1 MKTKTFLLLLVSSL
15 MLAVG
20 LTSCED
26 DVYREPTYN
35 GLVTVRYT
43 ESEVLYFQLDDVR
56 TLYPVNM
63 GKGKLWEEGQR
74 ALINFYVVDEDDMGF
89 TDAVYVNWIER
100 VLTKSMVESKGA
112 ENDLL
117 YGRDPV
123 EIVRDW
129 VTVVEDGYLTLRFR
143 TYWSGGVTHT
153 VNLLSGVNP
162 ENPYEVEFR
171 HNANGDLNYY
181 VGDGL
186 VAFDLSKLPDTE
198 GKTVK
203 LVLKW
208 MSFSGPKSVVFDYC
222 TSKASNG
229 RLSVEDLRIVDRLVE

>member
-1 MKTKTFLLLLVSSL
+1 MKTKTFLLLLVL
-15 MLAVG
+15 LPVAMIF
-20 LTSCED
+20 TSCED
-26 DVYREPTYN
+26 DRDVSPLYN
-35 GLVTVRYT
+35 GLVTIRYT
-43 ESEVLYFQLDDVR
+43 DSDVLYFQLDDVR

-63 GKGKLWEEGQR
+63 GNSKLWEDGQR
-74 ALINFYVVDEDDMGF
+74 ALINFYVVDEDDKGF

-100 VLTKSMVESKGA
+100 VLTKAMVESKGV
-112 ENDLL
+112 ENDSL
-117 YGRDPV
+117 YGKDPV

-153 VNLLSGVNP
+153 VNLLTGVNP
-162 ENPYEVEFR
+162 TNPYEVEFR

-186 VAFDLSKLPDTE
+186 VSFDLGKLPDTE

-203 LVLKW
+203 LTLKW

-222 TSKASNG
+222 TSKRSDG
-229 RLSVEDLRIVDRLVE
+229 RLSVEDLRVTDGLVE

>member
-1 MKTKTFLLLLVSSL
+1 MKTKTFLLLLVL
-15 MLAVG
+15 LPVAMIF
-20 LTSCED
+20 TSCED
-26 DVYREPTYN
+26 DRDVSPLYN
-35 GLVTVRYT
+35 GLVTIRYT

-63 GKGKLWEEGQR
+63 GNSKLWADGQR
-74 ALINFYVVDEDDMGF
+74 ALINFYVVDEDDKGF

-100 VLTKSMVESKGA
+100 VLTKSMVESKGV
-112 ENDLL
+112 ENDVV
-117 YGRDPV
+117 YGKDPV

-153 VNLLSGVNP
+153 VNLLAGVNP
-162 ENPYEVEFR
+162 ANPYEVEFR
-171 HNANGDLNYY
+171 HNANGDFNYY

-186 VAFDLSKLPDTE
+186 VAFDLSKLPNTE

-222 TSKASNG
+222 TSKRSDG
-229 RLSVEDLRIVDRLVE
+229 RLSVEDLRVTDGLVE

>member
-1 MKTKTFLLLLVSSL
+1 MKTKTFLLLLVSL
-15 MLAVG
+15 PMAMIF
-20 LTSCED
+20 TSCEED
-26 DVYREPTYN
+26 RVVSPLYN
-35 GLVTVRYT
+35 GLVTIRYT
-43 ESEVLYFQLDDVR
+43 ESDVLYFQLDDVR

-63 GKGKLWEEGQR
+63 GNSKLWEDGQR
-74 ALINFYVVDEDDMGF
+74 ALINFYVVDEDDKGF

-100 VLTKSMVESKGA
+100 VLTKAMAESKGV
-112 ENDLL
+112 ENDLV
-117 YGRDPV
+117 YGKDPV

-153 VNLLSGVNP
+153 VNLLAGVNP
-162 ENPYEVEFR
+162 ANPYEVEFR
-171 HNANGDLNYY
+171 HNANGDYNYY

-186 VAFDLSKLPDTE
+186 VSFDLSKLPDTK

-203 LVLKW
+203 LTLKW

-222 TSKASNG
+222 TSKASGG
-229 RLSVEDLRIVDRLVE
+229 RLSVEDLRVTDGLVE

>member
-1 MKTKTFLLLLVSSL
+1 MKTKTFLLLFVLL
-15 MLAVG
+15 PMAMIF
-20 LTSCED
+20 TSCEED
-26 DVYREPTYN
+26 RYVSPLYN
-35 GLVTVRYT
+35 GLVTIRYT

-63 GKGKLWEEGQR
+63 NAGKFWDEGQR
-74 ALINFYVVDEDDMGF
+74 ALVNFYVVDEDDKGF
-89 TDAVYVNWIER
+89 TDAVYVNWIKP
-100 VLTKSMVESKGA
+100 VLTKMTVESKGV
-112 ENDLL
+112 ENDVV
-117 YGRDPV
+117 YGKDPV

-153 VNLLSGVNP
+153 VNLLTGVNP
-162 ENPYEVEFR
+162 NNPYEVEFR
-171 HNANGDLNYY
+171 HNDYGDYNYY

-186 VAFDLSKLPDTE
+186 VSFDLSKLPDTE

-203 LVLKW
+203 LILKW

-222 TSKASNG
+222 TSKASGG
-229 RLSVEDLRIVDRLVE
+229 RLSVEDLRIVDELLE

>member
-1 MKTKTFLLLLVSSL
+1 MKTKTFLLLLVL
-15 MLAVG
+15 LPMAMIF
-20 LTSCED
+20 TSCEED
-26 DVYREPTYN
+26 RDVSPLYN
-35 GLVTVRYT
+35 GLVTIRYT
-43 ESEVLYFQLDDVR
+43 ESDVLYFQLDDVR

-63 GKGKLWEEGQR
+63 GNGKLWKDGQR
-74 ALINFYVVDEDDMGF
+74 ALINFYVVDEDDKGF

-100 VLTKSMVESKGA
+100 VLTKSMVESKGV
-112 ENDLL
+112 ENDVV
-117 YGRDPV
+117 YGKDPV

-153 VNLLSGVNP
+153 VNLLAGVNP
-162 ENPYEVEFR
+162 ANPYEVEFR

-186 VAFDLSKLPDTE
+186 VSFDLSKLPDTK

-203 LVLKW
+203 LTLKW

-222 TSKASNG
+222 TSKASGG
-229 RLSVEDLRIVDRLVE
+229 RLSVEDLRVTDGLVE

>member
-20 LTSCED
+20 LTSCEND
-26 DVYREPTYN
+26 DYREPTYN

-63 GKGKLWEEGQR
+63 GNNKLWEDGQR
-74 ALINFYVVDEDDMGF
+74 ALINFYVVDEDDKGF

-100 VLTKSMVESKGA
+100 VLTKSMVESKGM
-112 ENDLL
+112 ENDSL
-117 YGRDPV
+117 YGKDPV

-153 VNLLSGVNP
+153 VNLLAGVNP
-162 ENPYEVEFR
+162 ANPYEVEFR

-198 GKTVK
+198 GRTVK
-203 LVLKW
+203 LTLKW

-222 TSKASNG
+222 TSKRSDG
-229 RLSVEDLRIVDRLVE
+229 RLSVEDLRVTDGLVE

>member
-1 MKTKTFLLLLVSSL
+1 MKTKTFLLLFVLL
-15 MLAVG
+15 PMAMIF
-20 LTSCED
+20 TSCGD
-26 DVYREPTYN
+26 DRDVSPLYN
-35 GLVTVRYT
+35 GLVTIRYT
-43 ESEVLYFQLDDVR
+43 ESDVLYFQLDDVR

-63 GKGKLWEEGQR
+63 GNSKLWIDGQR
-74 ALINFYVVDEDDMGF
+74 ALINFYVVDEDDKGF

-100 VLTKSMVESKGA
+100 VLTKSMVESKGV
-112 ENDLL
+112 ENDLV
-117 YGRDPV
+117 YGKDPV

-153 VNLLSGVNP
+153 VNLLAGVNP
-162 ENPYEVEFR
+162 ANPYEVEFR
-171 HNANGDLNYY
+171 HNAKGDYDYY

-186 VAFDLSKLPDTE
+186 VSFDLGKLPDTE

-203 LVLKW
+203 LTLKW

-222 TSKASNG
+222 TSKASGG
-229 RLSVEDLRIVDRLVE
+229 RLSVEDLRVVDELVE

>member
-1 MKTKTFLLLLVSSL
+1 MKTKTFLLLLVL
-15 MLAVG
+15 LPVAMIF
-20 LTSCED
+20 TSCED
-26 DVYREPTYN
+26 DRDVSPLYN
-35 GLVTVRYT
+35 GLVTIRYT

-63 GKGKLWEEGQR
+63 GNSKLWADGQR
-74 ALINFYVVDEDDMGF
+74 ALINFYVVDEDDKGF

-100 VLTKSMVESKGA
+100 VLTKSMVESKGV
-112 ENDLL
+112 ENDVV
-117 YGRDPV
+117 YGKDPV

-153 VNLLSGVNP
+153 VNLLAGVNP
-162 ENPYEVEFR
+162 ANPYEVEFR

-203 LVLKW
+203 LTLKW

-222 TSKASNG
+222 TSKASGG
-229 RLSVEDLRIVDRLVE
+229 RLNVEDLRVTDGLVE

>member
-20 LTSCED
+20 LTSCEND
-26 DVYREPTYN
+26 DYREPTYN

-63 GKGKLWEEGQR
+63 ENNKLWEDGQR
-74 ALINFYVVDEDDMGF
+74 ALINFYVVDEDDKGF

-100 VLTKSMVESKGA
+100 VLTKLMVESKGA
-112 ENDLL
+112 ENDSL
-117 YGRDPV
+117 YGKDPV

-153 VNLLSGVNP
+153 VNLLAGVNP
-162 ENPYEVEFR
+162 ANPYEVEFR

-181 VGDGL
+181 VEDGL
-186 VAFDLSKLPDTE
+186 VSFDLSKLPDTE
-198 GKTVK
+198 GRTVK
-203 LVLKW
+203 LTLKW

-222 TSKASNG
+222 TSKRSDG
-229 RLSVEDLRIVDRLVE
+229 RLSVEDLRVTDGLVE

>member
-1 MKTKTFLLLLVSSL
+1 MKTKTFLLLLVSL
-15 MLAVG
+15 PMAMIF
-20 LTSCED
+20 TSCEED
-26 DVYREPTYN
+26 REVSPLYN
-35 GLVTVRYT
+35 GLVTIRYT
-43 ESEVLYFQLDDVR
+43 DSDVLYFQLDDVR

-63 GKGKLWEEGQR
+63 GNGKLWADGQR
-74 ALINFYVVDEDDMGF
+74 ALINFYVVDEDDKGF

-100 VLTKSMVESKGA
+100 VLTKSMVESKGM
-112 ENDLL
+112 ENDSL
-117 YGRDPV
+117 YGKDPV

-153 VNLLSGVNP
+153 VNLLTGVNP
-162 ENPYEVEFR
+162 TNPYEVEFR

-186 VAFDLSKLPDTE
+186 VSFDLGKLPDTE

-203 LVLKW
+203 LTLKW

-222 TSKASNG
+222 TSKASGG
-229 RLSVEDLRIVDRLVE
+229 RLSVEDLRVTDGLVE

>member
-1 MKTKTFLLLLVSSL
+1 MKTKTFLLLLVL
-15 MLAVG
+15 LPVAMIF
-20 LTSCED
+20 TSCED
-26 DVYREPTYN
+26 DRDVSPLYN
-35 GLVTVRYT
+35 GLVTIRYT
-43 ESEVLYFQLDDVR
+43 DSDVLYFQLDDVR

-63 GKGKLWEEGQR
+63 GNSKLWEDGQR
-74 ALINFYVVDEDDMGF
+74 ALINFYVVDEDDKGF

-100 VLTKSMVESKGA
+100 VLTKAMVESKGV
-112 ENDLL
+112 ENDSL
-117 YGRDPV
+117 YGKDPV

-153 VNLLSGVNP
+153 VNLLTGVNP
-162 ENPYEVEFR
+162 TNPYEVEFR

-186 VAFDLSKLPDTE
+186 VSFDLGKLPDTE

-203 LVLKW
+203 LTLKW

-222 TSKASNG
+222 TSKASGG
-229 RLSVEDLRIVDRLVE
+229 RLSVEDLRIVDRLVK

>member
-1 MKTKTFLLLLVSSL
+1 MKTKTFLLLLVL
-15 MLAVG
+15 LPMAIIF
-20 LTSCED
+20 TSCED
-26 DVYREPTYN
+26 DRDVSPLFN
-35 GLVTVRYT
+35 GLVTIRYT
-43 ESEVLYFQLDDVR
+43 ESDVLYFQLDDVR

-63 GKGKLWEEGQR
+63 GNGKLWADGQR
-74 ALINFYVVDEDDMGF
+74 ALINFYVVDEDDKGF

-100 VLTKSMVESKGA
+100 VLTKAMAESKGA
-112 ENDLL
+112 ENDLV
-117 YGRDPV
+117 YGKDPV

-153 VNLLSGVNP
+153 VNLLAGVNP
-162 ENPYEVEFR
+162 ANPYEVEFR

-186 VAFDLSKLPDTE
+186 VSFDLGKLPDTE
-198 GKTVK
+198 GETVK
-203 LVLKW
+203 LTLKW

-222 TSKASNG
+222 TSKASGG
-229 RLSVEDLRIVDRLVE
+229 RLSVEDLRVTDGLVE

>member
-1 MKTKTFLLLLVSSL
+1 MKTKTFLLLLVL
-15 MLAVG
+15 LPMAIIF
-20 LTSCED
+20 TSCED
-26 DVYREPTYN
+26 DREVSPLYN
-35 GLVTVRYT
+35 GLVTIRYT
-43 ESEVLYFQLDDVR
+43 ESDVLYFQLDDVR

-63 GKGKLWEEGQR
+63 GNGKLWEDGQR
-74 ALINFYVVDEDDMGF
+74 ALINFYVVDEDDKGF

-100 VLTKSMVESKGA
+100 VLTKAMAESKGA
-112 ENDLL
+112 ENDLV
-117 YGRDPV
+117 YGKDPV

-153 VNLLSGVNP
+153 VNLLAGVNP
-162 ENPYEVEFR
+162 TNPYEVEFR

-186 VAFDLSKLPDTE
+186 VSFDLGKLPDTE

-203 LVLKW
+203 LALKW

-222 TSKASNG
+222 TSKALGG
-229 RLSVEDLRIVDRLVE
+229 RLSVEDLRVTDGLVE

>member
-1 MKTKTFLLLLVSSL
+1 MKTKTFLLLLVPLL
-15 MLAVG
+15 MLAVA

-26 DVYREPTYN
+26 DVYRDPTYN
-35 GLVTVRYT
+35 GLVTIRYA
-43 ESEVLYFQLDDVR
+43 ESDMLYFQLDDVR

-63 GKGKLWEEGQR
+63 GNSKLWVDGQR
-74 ALINFYVVDEDDMGF
+74 ALINFYVVDEDDKGF

-100 VLTKSMVESKGA
+100 VLTKSMVESKGV
-112 ENDLL
+112 ENDSL
-117 YGRDPV
+117 YGKDPV

-153 VNLLSGVNP
+153 VNLLVGVNP
-162 ENPYEVEFR
+162 ANPYEVEFR
-171 HNANGDLNYY
+171 HNDYGDYDYY

-186 VAFDLSKLPDTE
+186 VSFDLSKLPDTK

-203 LVLKW
+203 LTLKW
-208 MSFSGPKSVVFDYC
+208 MSFTGPKSVVFDYC
-222 TSKASNG
+222 TSQSSGG
-229 RLSVEDLRIVDRLVE
+229 RLSVEDLRITDGLVE